1 MRGSRKERAADQD
14 RRSRLKELRRAGAR
28 HLAALGLPEAADV
41 AELCGH
47 LGAARGRPIVLVPM
61 QMPST
66 HPCGMWVA
74 ARDEDLIFY
83 DANTT
88 GAHQEHIIVHE
99 LGHIICCHRG
109 AGGLDEAAAR
119 LLFPNLDPQLVRDM
133 LLRAVGA
140 HVEQEPGHGTAMQ
153 PVHGADLLLRFGTGR
168 GCSELPARQ
177 LAHPD
182 AQGAEL
188 AVAALGERG
197 DHRGLLAVEAVGLPP
212 RVLDGLP
219 GEVDQQPVPGV
230 HRGGVAWRDA
240 VVGRVEAVD
249 VGQQGHG
256 VGVRRGRVP
265 HVVAEEAALRQRVS
279 GTVENRAR
287 GTVRSRQYS
296 FAFRRPGNGVDH
308 EGAVELVADLLELA
322 QQRREQPGS

>member
-28 HLAALGLPEAADV
+28 RLAELGLPEASDV
-41 AELCGH
+41 AELCGQ

-88 GAHQEHIIVHE
+88 GAHQEHIILHE

-133 LLRAVGA
+133 LLRATYDDVQ
-140 HVEQEPGHGTAMQ
+140 EQEAEIIAYLLAQRMGGSAGRAPAAPGGGEGTAS
-153 PVHGADLLLRFGTGR
+153 GDTGR
-168 GCSELPARQ
+168 SDVLSRI
-177 LAHPD
+177 
-182 AQGAEL
+182 
-188 AVAALGERG
+188 ERT
-197 DHRGLLAVEAVGLPP
+197 LI
-212 RVLDGLP
+212 
-219 GEVDQQPVPGV
+219 
-230 HRGGVAWRDA
+230 
-240 VVGRVEAVD
+240 
-249 VGQQGHG
+249 
-256 VGVRRGRVP
+256 
-265 HVVAEEAALRQRVS
+265 
-279 GTVENRAR
+279 
-287 GTVRSRQYS
+287 
-296 FAFRRPGNGVDH
+296 
-308 EGAVELVADLLELA
+308 
-322 QQRREQPGS
+322 